1 MQESGSLVAELHA
14 LRENLERES
23 QLRKEE
29 QRRREDEERLHEEEK
44 RRRKES
50 EAQLEKVTS
59 KLSARES
66 TATALY
72 LYLAGDAGI
81 DAEAVQMYSDTAER
95 MRNHEETKTYID
107 SLYTGFIRGKKSRV
121 FNALCVPSGSGKT
134 QLAFALPKEK
144 CTCIY
149 LNMACDEESIWKRQ
163 QVYRPFVGYMNFF
176 LFLLKE
182 DYATGNRI
190 SVVLVSDAKKIT
202 LRSQF

>member
-29 QRRREDEERLHEEEK
+29 QRRREDEERLHEEEQ

-50 EAQLEKVTS
+50 EAQFEKVPS

-107 SLYTGFIRGKKSRV
+107 SLFDGFIRGKKSGV
-121 FNALCVPSGSGKT
+121 FNALCVPSGTGKT
-134 QLAFALPKEK
+134 QLAFALPKEN

-149 LNMACDEESIWKRQ
+149 LNMACDEGSIWKRQ
-163 QVYRPFVGYMNFF
+163 QVYRPFVGYMDSLLS
-176 LFLLKE
+176 LFKE
-182 DYATGNRI
+182 DYATKNRFSSDI
-190 SVVLVSDAKKIT
+190 RVSGSAD
-202 LRSQF
+202 QFD